1 MQLGYS
7 SGIYAALGNSQQSA
21 AMQTRELLRQLGAT
35 PVATVQAA
43 PSAPASAPSG
53 MTSSASTRSNGGL
66 NILEQGIFETAKAAF
81 TFPKNVSGAAKSS
94 AGAQKTNTGTNTA
107 ASPGN
112 GNLTFGEGAFPAAT
126 QAAFGGMGGSG
137 TGIGY
142 GGFAQGATITIGA
155 PVINVP
161 SQASAP
167 SGVGGDYTGLIL
179 IAGVIMVSILIISML
194 YRRG

>member
-1 MQLGYS
+1 
-7 SGIYAALGNSQQSA
+7 
-21 AMQTRELLRQLGAT
+21 
-35 PVATVQAA
+35 
-43 PSAPASAPSG
+43 